1 MVAVNTRV
9 APAVRLAVEPLSAS
23 LLAAPITTLNV
34 IGLPVPATNAPPEP
48 VPDAVIVIEP
58 GAFPVI
64 VSVAT
69 PADAVADPRPV
80 TVPVPALLANV
91 TLRELSAPVVTVLP
105 LTSWIVA
112 VRTRVVP
119 AVKSAVE
126 PLTASLFAAPATTVN
141 VIGFPAPA
149 AKPPADALIVT
160 VPS

>member
-34 IGLPVPATNAPPEP
+34 IGLPVPATNAPADP
-48 VPDAVIVIEP
+48 VAEAVIVMEP

-69 PADAVADPRPV
+69 PAEAVADPRPV
-80 TVPVPALLANV
+80 IVPVPAVFANV
-91 TLRELSAPVVTVLP
+91 TLSVLSAPVVTVLP
-105 LTSWIVA
+105 LTSSIVA
-112 VRTRVVP
+112 VRTRVMP
-119 AVKSAVE
+119 AVKSTVE
-126 PLTASLFAAPATTVN
+126 PLRANLFAAPATTVN

-149 AKPPADALIVT
+149 ANPPADALIVT
-160 VPS
+160 VP

>member
-1 MVAVNTRV
+1 
-9 APAVRLAVEPLSAS
+9 
-23 LLAAPITTLNV
+23 
-34 IGLPVPATNAPPEP
+34 PVPATNAPPEP
-48 VPDAVIVIEP
+48 VAEAVIVIEP

-91 TLRELSAPVVTVLP
+91 TLRELSAPVVKVLP

-126 PLTASLFAAPATTVN
+126 PLRANLFAAPATTVN

-149 AKPPADALIVT
+149 ANPAADALIVT
-160 VPS
+160 VPSWFPVTVIVATRPEAFLGRSVVEPSTPAVGSRS